1 VLAGLLSLAAAA
13 SPAPVAGDCAG
24 PAEDGPS
31 RCLYRSALPSTG
43 LVADCRSDRDCRVGY
58 YYGDPEKP
66 VWLEPPPD
74 LSTLPKPEIMWR
86 AATFAEIRFACGP
99 GCRVSYF
106 FEAKRRRLSPP
117 RDQVL
122 DVDIRRLLIA
132 QAEDTAIAVRQ
143 IFSGREVA
151 RITRPWT
158 QGLSLADAVVE
169 VRFDPDGR
177 LTFTWLRGED
187 RTPVTERISVPSIPR

>member
-1 VLAGLLSLAAAA
+1 M
-13 SPAPVAGDCAG
+13 
-24 PAEDGPS
+24 
-31 RCLYRSALPSTG
+31 
-43 LVADCRSDRDCRVGY
+43 GY

-66 VWLEPPPD
+66 VWIEPPVD
-74 LSTLPKPEIMWR
+74 LSTLPKPEVIWR

-122 DVDIRRLLIA
+122 DVDLRRLLLA
-132 QAEDTAIAVRQ
+132 QAEGPAIAVRQ

-151 RITRPWT
+151 RITRAWT
-158 QGLSLADAVVE
+158 PGPSLTDVLTE
-169 VRFDPDGR
+169 IHFDPDGR
-177 LTFTWLRGED
+177 LTFTWLKGPD
-187 RTPVTERISVPSIPR
+187 RTPVTERISVPSVPR